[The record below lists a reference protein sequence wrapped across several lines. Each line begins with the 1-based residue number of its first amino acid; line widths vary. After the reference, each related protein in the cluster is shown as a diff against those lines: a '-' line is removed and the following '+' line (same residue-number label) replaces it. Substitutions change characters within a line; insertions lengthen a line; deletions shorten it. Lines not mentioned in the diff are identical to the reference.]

1 MENTTDHFGI
11 NMTLSNSTEHWE
23 HIVESFN
30 QVYDKFVNKN
40 TKITKKELEETI
52 KHYILDSLSTSQKFG
67 EYFCKKYK
75 IIDYNL
81 LYPLKLTYQEQLD
94 YINNNY
100 VQCKS

>member
-1 MENTTDHFGI
+1 
-11 NMTLSNSTEHWE
+11 MTSSNSTEHWE
-23 HIVESFN
+23 HIVERFN

-40 TKITKKELEETI
+40 PKITKKELEETI